1 VLSPRP
7 QNSIVVACAT
17 IMLVVLFSL
26 LGLGS
31 CVPFLGIGSSLFISG
46 SDPDQ
51 DPPVACL
58 LVYGTC
64 YQGRWTNSTSG
75 KPYASFQGVRYAQP
89 PLGELR
95 FRNPQPFLAGEILY
109 DVSEES
115 TVQCPQPGGIDGSA
129 GEVIGQEDCLMMN
142 IYSPNLTPET
152 PLPVMVWIHGGGL
165 ITGSNIAA
173 FYGASPYIDRD
184 VLLVSINY
192 RLGPLGFHSLGDE
205 KVPGNAGLRDQALA
219 LKWISEN
226 IADFGGDSGRVTI
239 FGESAGSS
247 SVNYQMLSPLS
258 RGTFQRAI
266 MQSGTVLGV
275 QWGSANTPEHAVSY
289 GRELIRN
296 LGCDNEEDTDA
307 CMQNASVEAIV
318 ENTYLHGPDVDGL
331 WQAVDDSSF
340 TSEPFLP
347 GAPIDLLESGEF
359 NTEVEV
365 ILGTTKDEGIIWL
378 IAPLANHTLFE
389 EHQENWDSKWGPLLM
404 GFHDLDEATE
414 EDLSNSYKLLDFYIG
429 GLENLNED
437 HLQGVFDMYTDS
449 AMLYGVNR
457 TAELLLSHGV
467 RVWQYILT
475 HQGQNSL
482 TELFGLTEKFGVCH
496 ADDLYYLFDP
506 VFGLPP
512 NLLSG
517 EDALVG
523 EVMLDAWTSF
533 AKSGDPAPPSS
544 TISWPSMEKGELRF
558 LNISG
563 PAPSMDTSTEI
574 EQRMDIWASVM
585 S

>member
-1 VLSPRP
+1 MG
-7 QNSIVVACAT
+7 VVTCAIT
-17 IMLVVLFSL
+17 MLVVLFSL

-31 CVPFLGIGSSLFISG
+31 CVPFLGIGSSLFISR
-46 SDPDQ
+46 SHQ
-51 DPPVACL
+51 DPPIACV
-58 LVYGTC
+58 VYGTC

-115 TVQCPQPGGIDGSA
+115 TVQCPQPGGIDGSS

-142 IYSPNLTPET
+142 IYSPNLRPET

-165 ITGSNIAA
+165 ITGSNIAP
-173 FYGASPYIDRD
+173 FYGASPYIDRG
-184 VLLVSINY
+184 VLLVAINY
-192 RLGPLGFHSLGDE
+192 MLGPLGFHSLGDE

-219 LKWISEN
+219 LNWVSEN
-226 IADFGGDSGRVTI
+226 IANFGGDPGRVTI

-289 GRELIRN
+289 GLELIRN
-296 LGCDNEEDTDA
+296 LGCDNEEDVDA

-318 ENTYLHGPDVDGL
+318 ENTYLHGPDGDGL

-378 IAPLANHTLFE
+378 IAPLANHALFE
-389 EHQENWDSKWGPLLM
+389 EHQVNG
-404 GFHDLDEATE
+404 
-414 EDLSNSYKLLDFYIG
+414 
-429 GLENLNED
+429 D

-457 TAELLLSHGV
+457 TAELLLSNGV
-467 RVWQYILT
+467 KVWQYILT

-506 VFGLPP
+506 VFGYPP

-533 AKSGDPAPPSS
+533 AKGGDPAPPSS
-544 TISWPSMEKGELRF
+544 TISWQPMEKGELRF

-563 PAPSMDTSTEI
+563 PTPSMDTSTEI